1 MSLSNI
7 IYLSEAGLLLIT
19 WIIGVILLKIKNK
32 KGYLKLFGIS
42 SLVYIVIFG
51 ITFIVERPEMKVP
64 EISDI
69 EVGNQTEIEKPKV
82 IYHFLDMTDKV
93 RIVGDIDYNK
103 LGEYNV
109 SFEIDT
115 LIGKY
120 SKAEKVRVIDK
131 KLPEILLEGEEEYNL
146 SYKKEYEESGYKAV
160 DNYDGDLTEKVL
172 VEKEEID
179 ETKFNIKYTVIDSSG
194 NKAEKVRKVTIVDD
208 IAPSITLN
216 GSSNMNL
223 TLNEKYIEKGA
234 KAKDEKDGDL
244 TSEIEI
250 TGKVD
255 TSKAGTYVITYKVKD
270 RSGNEAKKTRKVI
283 VAAKNI
289 KTDVTS
295 QNGSTG
301 KKGVIYLTFDDGPSM
316 DITPKILDVLK
327 EKNVKATFFIL
338 NYDTAKEKLVKRE
351 VAEGHS
357 IAIHGYSHN
366 YYEIYK
372 SVDTYMENITKLQN
386 KIKESIG
393 VNTIITRFPGGSSNR
408 VSKYNPGI
416 MTKLCKEVV
425 QKGYKYYDWN
435 VSSGDAGGAKT
446 KEQVYNNVIRGLSKS
461 KQNIVL
467 MHDYSGNTKTLNA
480 LSDIID
486 YGLAN
491 GYTFEKITKDTPM
504 VTHTPNN

>member
-1 MSLSNI
+1 MGLSNI

-19 WIIGVILLKIKNK
+19 WIIGVILLKVRHKQ
-32 KGYLKLFGIS
+32 GYLKLLGIS

-51 ITFIVERPEMKVP
+51 ITFIVERPEM
-64 EISDI
+64 ETTQALDI
-69 EVGNQTEIEKPKV
+69 EVGEQTEIAKPKV
-82 IYHFLDMTDKV
+82 MYHFLDMTDKV

-103 LGEYNV
+103 LGEYTVN
-109 SFEIDT
+109 FEIDT
-115 LIGKY
+115 FIGTC
-120 SKAEKVRVIDK
+120 SKSEKIRVVDTK
-131 KLPEILLEGEEEYNL
+131 APEITLEGEEDYKL
-146 SYKKEYEESGYKAV
+146 SYKKEYEESGYKAQ
-160 DNYDGDLTEKVL
+160 DNYDGDLTDKVV

-179 ETKFNIKYTVIDSSG
+179 EAHFNIKYKVIDSSG
-194 NKAEKVRKVTIVDD
+194 NKAEKVRRVTIVDD
-208 IAPSITLN
+208 VAPIITLN
-216 GSSNMNL
+216 GSSSMNL
-223 TLNEKYIEKGA
+223 IVNEKYIEKGA

-244 TSEIEI
+244 TSKIEI
-250 TGKVD
+250 KGKVD

-270 RSGNEAKKTRKVI
+270 GSGNEAIKTRKVV
-283 VAAKNI
+283 VAAKKV
-289 KTDVTS
+289 KTDITS
-295 QNGSTG
+295 QNGSTS
-301 KKGVIYLTFDDGPSM
+301 KKGVIYLTFDDGPSN
-316 DITPKILDVLK
+316 DITPKILDILK

-338 NYDTAKEKLVKRE
+338 NYDTAKERLVKRE

-357 IAIHGYSHN
+357 IGIHGYSHN

-372 SVDTYMENITKLQN
+372 SEEIYMSNITKLQS
-386 KIKESIG
+386 KIKASTG
-393 VNTIITRFPGGSSNR
+393 VNTIITRFPGGSSNK

-491 GYTFEKITKDTPM
+491 GYTFEKITADTPM